1 MRNLWQ
7 TSNFGSK
14 EDVIDEYSCAMIA
27 PAKIETRNNAK
38 TREMIKQEKFVVN
51 LDELLRKSGV
61 GALIFAK
68 NDVKYEIN

>member
-1 MRNLWQ
+1 
-7 TSNFGSK
+7 
-14 EDVIDEYSCAMIA
+14 MIA
-27 PAKIETRNNAK
+27 PAKIETRKNAK
-38 TREMIKQEKFVVN
+38 TKEMIKQEKFVAN